1 MPKFHCE
8 IEKPKEI
15 LSSNG
20 YSNSFID
27 KYILKFMNKLH
38 IKKPVMLTVPKKQ
51 LYLVYLLWGK
61 CQL

>member
-20 YSNSFID
+20 YCNNFID

-51 LYLVYLLWGK
+51 LYLVYLL
-61 CQL
+61 